1 MRFEMSLITLRGLA
15 SGAIRKVR
23 RRAVLENKSMNRFIV
38 DLIEK
43 DVLGK
48 NAGKP
53 QEYNDL
59 DDLIGTMNEAD
70 VQDIGKSVSKQRNI
84 DRELWK

>member
-1 MRFEMSLITLRGLA
+1 MSLITLRGLA
-15 SGAIRKVR
+15 SGAVRKVR

-70 VQDIGKSVSKQRNI
+70 VRNIEKSVSKQRNI

>member
-1 MRFEMSLITLRGLA
+1 MSLITLRGLTV
-15 SGAIRKVR
+15 GAVQKVR
-23 RRAVLENKSMNRFIV
+23 RRAVLEKKSMNRFIV

-43 DVLGK
+43 DVLGQG
-48 NAGKP
+48 AGKP

-59 DDLIGTMNEAD
+59 DDLIGTMNETD
-70 VQDIGKSVSKQRNI
+70 VQNIEKSVSSLRKI

>member
-1 MRFEMSLITLRGLA
+1 MSLITLRGLS
-15 SGAIRKVR
+15 SGAVRKVR

-53 QEYNDL
+53 QAYNDL

-70 VQDIGKSVSKQRNI
+70 VRNIEKSVSKQRNI

>member
-1 MRFEMSLITLRGLA
+1 
-15 SGAIRKVR
+15 
-23 RRAVLENKSMNRFIV
+23 MNRFIV

-43 DVLGK
+43 YVLGK

-59 DDLIGTMNEAD
+59 DDLIGTMNETD
-70 VQDIGKSVSKQRNI
+70 VRDIGKFVSKLRKI
-84 DRELWK
+84 DPELWK